1 MVSDKELQKVIGD
14 FLEMGH
20 VENIISMFRHEPDYL
35 KWTGIILQDERINVR
50 LGLSVLFEE
59 FKQSTPDLLPSA
71 ISSLEEVLLSEE
83 PLFRGE
89 AISLLGIIN
98 TEESMRLVNL
108 CVDDPSPQV
117 REMAEIVLLENQS

>member
-1 MVSDKELQKVIGD
+1 MVSDEELQKVIGD

-35 KWTGIILQDERINVR
+35 QWTGIILQDERINVR
-50 LGLSVLFEE
+50 LGLSILFEE
-59 FKQSTPDLLPSA
+59 FKKSAPELLPSA
-71 ISSLEEVLLSEE
+71 IPSLKEALLVEE

-98 TEESMRLVNL
+98 TKESMLLINQHL
-108 CVDDPSPQV
+108 DDPSPQV
-117 REMAEIVLLENQS
+117 REMAKIVLSENQS